1 MQHSGSGEEHSDS
14 GVKSA
19 GTTIN
24 KQRGEHTKCKR
35 GYNEDVVYTVICTNL
50 ACTGIALC
58 SRETVLIVQ
67 YTQHTTILP
76 SGSRGGRVG
85 SNISGGMFLT
95 LKTGSTRD

>member
-24 KQRGEHTKCKR
+24 KQRGEHTKCKN

-67 YTQHTTILP
+67 YTQPTTTIDMWVPMGVVLVQIFQEECF
-76 SGSRGGRVG
+76 SR
-85 SNISGGMFLT
+85 
-95 LKTGSTRD
+95 